1 MQLSEHK
8 ALKEEIKSLPEKEKD
23 KLLLRLIAKDK
34 VLTEHLHFKLLEDEQ
49 DLVKRQEALQAL
61 IDSGISELL
70 NTRKPNSKEALLR
83 MRKLNGNINHHF
95 KVTKDLNSEMELR
108 LHLLNHIP
116 VDFEESVYSS
126 LYKFNEKLTVY
137 FVKTT
142 ASLLNKYH
150 KMHED
155 LQFDMRDSLNDL
167 LTKVYQYH
175 KTAVIAK
182 SLGLPEEL

>member
-1 MQLSEHK
+1 MLLSEHK
-8 ALKEEIKSLPEKEKD
+8 ELKLEIKSLPEKEKD

-49 DLVKRQEALQAL
+49 DLVRRQEELQQL
-61 IDSGISELL
+61 IDEGISELL
-70 NTRKPNSKEALLR
+70 NTKRPNSKEALLR
-83 MRKLNGNINHHF
+83 MRKLNGSINHHF

-108 LHLLNHIP
+108 IQLLNQVPI
-116 VDFEESVYSS
+116 DFDESVYSS

-142 ASLLNKYH
+142 ASVLNKYY

-155 LQFDMRDSLNDL
+155 LQFDLKIQLNTL
-167 LTKVYQYH
+167 LGKVYSY
-175 KTAVIAK
+175 KTAAIAK
-182 SLGLPEEL
+182 TLGLPEEL